1 MFLHSFVSDDVPCS
15 KEPKQEKENLKTQK
29 ARNAIA
35 VNKESAGTNRSSKVM
50 LTEHEQMVEK
60 AILQE
65 DIMTKYIKASCH
77 SPESCIDCKLMNQR
91 DFISEKEKYDA
102 MWNNCNAITQD
113 DGTKVIQVA
122 YQFRG
127 DVAQMF
133 PTSNMEAAIKNARNV
148 ARKAEQNGLSE
159 VLETEIQS
167 RVDRGILKQLSA
179 NEVESLKER
188 HHNFC

>member
-1 MFLHSFVSDDVPCS
+1 MYLAV

-29 ARNAIA
+29 ARNAMA

-91 DFISEKEKYDA
+91 DFISEK
-102 MWNNCNAITQD
+102 
-113 DGTKVIQVA
+113 
-122 YQFRG
+122 
-127 DVAQMF
+127 
-133 PTSNMEAAIKNARNV
+133 
-148 ARKAEQNGLSE
+148 
-159 VLETEIQS
+159 
-167 RVDRGILKQLSA
+167 
-179 NEVESLKER
+179 
-188 HHNFC
+188 